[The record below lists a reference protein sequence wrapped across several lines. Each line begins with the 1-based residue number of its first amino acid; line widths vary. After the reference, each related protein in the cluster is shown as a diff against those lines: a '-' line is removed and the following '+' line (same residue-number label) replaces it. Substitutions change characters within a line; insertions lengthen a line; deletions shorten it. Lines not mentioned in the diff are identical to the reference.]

1 MATPL
6 ARSLWPRSVLG
17 SGLAHLAEAACGRP
31 PGAFDKHLR
40 ARRSQPSVA
49 HARRRQCED
58 FFQHFF
64 TEHVD
69 KSIYWDQLRR
79 LAGVFPREHIFVASL
94 ERFVADG
101 TGVFR
106 KLLRFLELPETGPH
120 GFASEDAMRAVLA
133 QRYNANGAKAPIA
146 DASLRRL
153 GRFFAPHNR
162 KLDAWL
168 AATAT
173 PANTA
178 FELWGDW

>member
-1 MATPL
+1 MCIRDRSRHQRSRMRWRQQHGTPRVR
-6 ARSLWPRSVLG
+6 AQGGACVRVSV
-17 SGLAHLAEAACGRP
+17 
-31 PGAFDKHLR
+31 R
-40 ARRSQPSVA
+40 AA

-58 FFQHFF
+58 FFQHYF
-64 TEHVD
+64 TEHID

-79 LAGVFPREHIFVASL
+79 LAGVFPREQIFVASL
-94 ERFVADG
+94 ERFVADS

-106 KLLRFLELPETGPH
+106 KLLRFLALPEFGPH

-162 KLDAWL
+162 KLDTWL
-168 AATAT
+168 ATTAP

-178 FELWGDW
+178 FELWDDW